1 MREKGWVKTFPLFKQ
16 LEFWHPAIS
25 MLLYRTSR
33 KRDDNN
39 NLSAWREFR
48 LFATTVNAVKSATG
62 GFCGEDLWAAFTEFQ
77 ALSLW
82 NTLEVRKLG

>member
-1 MREKGWVKTFPLFKQ
+1 MQ

-33 KRDDNN
+33 KRDSH

-48 LFATTVNAVKSATG
+48 LFATTVIAVKPATSS
-62 GFCGEDLWAAFTEFQ
+62 FCGEDLWAAFTEFQ

-82 NTLEVRKLG
+82 NTLEVRKSG